1 MSIAVALVTAVLFGT
16 GSWLMMQRR
25 LTRIIIGIGLL
36 GHGANL
42 LLVSSGGPSGDAP
55 IISGDGVG
63 NYSDPLPQALALT
76 AIVITF
82 GVTALLL
89 ALGYRSWQ
97 ITKDDVVEDDVEDR
111 RVLRRSNQDGPESE
125 VDLEDAVPVGP
136 DEDGVNRV
144 VGERGEGD
152 GS

>member
-16 GSWLMMQRR
+16 GSWLLMQRR

-55 IISGDGVG
+55 IISGDVVG
-63 NYSDPLPQALALT
+63 SYSDPLPQALALT

-97 ITKDDVVEDDVEDR
+97 ITRDDVVEDDVEDR
-111 RVLRRSNQDGPESE
+111 RVLRRSNQDGPESDA
-125 VDLEDAVPVGP
+125 DLEDAVPVGP
-136 DEDGVNRV
+136 DENGIDRANEG
-144 VGERGEGD
+144 RG
-152 GS
+152 GSSGS

>member
-1 MSIAVALVTAVLFGT
+1 MSISVAFVTAVLFAT
-16 GSWLMMQRR
+16 GSWLLMQRR

-42 LLVSSGGPSGDAP
+42 LLVTSGGPSGDSP
-55 IISGDGVG
+55 IISGEDVTS
-63 NYSDPLPQALALT
+63 YSDPLPQALALT

-97 ITKDDVVEDDVEDR
+97 ISKDDLVEDDIEDR
-111 RVLRRSNQDGPESE
+111 RVLRRAGQDGPESDA
-125 VDLEDAVPVGP
+125 DLEDAVPLVP
-136 DEDGVNRV
+136 DE
-144 VGERGEGD
+144 EGID
-152 GS
+152 RDRELPG

>member
-1 MSIAVALVTAVLFGT
+1 MTIAAALVTAVLFGT

-42 LLVSSGGPSGDAP
+42 LLVMSGPHGEAP
-55 IISGDGVG
+55 IISGSSTTD
-63 NYSDPLPQALALT
+63 YSDPLPQALALT

-89 ALGYRSWQ
+89 ALSYRSWQ
-97 ITKDDVVEDDVEDR
+97 ITKDDVVEDDLEDR
-111 RVLRRSNQDGPESE
+111 RVLRRFSQDGPEAD
-125 VDLEDAVPVGP
+125 VDFEDAVPVGP
-136 DEDGVNRV
+136 EEEGLDRARENR
-144 VGERGEGD
+144 GGTN

>member
-1 MSIAVALVTAVLFGT
+1 MTISIAIAAAVLFAT
-16 GSWLMMQRR
+16 GSWLLMQRR

-42 LLVSSGGPSGDAP
+42 LLVSSGGQSGKAP
-55 IISGDGVG
+55 IISGEGFG
-63 NYSDPLPQALALT
+63 GYSDPLPQALALT

-111 RVLRRSNQDGPESE
+111 RVLRRLNQDGPESDA
-125 VDLEDAVPVGP
+125 DLEEAVPVGP
-136 DEDGVNRV
+136 DEDGLDRDGNR
-144 VGERGEGD
+144 GHP
-152 GS
+152 